1 MVGHDPDR
9 RQFLRAGAAL
19 AAAAIAGCLGG
30 DRGEET
36 PTPGPGDDTRSETS
50 ETGARTGGTPSR
62 TFSCRDG
69 STAATVDVP
78 SATGGAVTGDLGL
91 TVDRARLVESAIV
104 SYDVF
109 NSVERPERAGSDGRG
124 TQVLELL
131 VTVDDGVDRSD
142 LGTELVADDEVH
154 DSAVTETATYYNP
167 LAESEAV
174 AVPVPVAPASEA
186 TVRFTRGSSVDE
198 DIVATWTVPPEL
210 VSGFDSAPAFAVRG
224 AQMVPC
230 ETATLGLTVEND
242 GDRDGVFRGLAVLG
256 GYGDVSYPFAFDVPE
271 GESVTQTTAV
281 EWPDGDQYE
290 LEEWS
295 ADARS
300 FVFRHG

>member
-19 AAAAIAGCLGG
+19 ATAAAGCLGE
-30 DRGEET
+30 DRGEDT
-36 PTPGPGDDTRSETS
+36 PTPGPGDDTRSETN
-50 ETGARTGGTPSR
+50 ETGTWTGGTPSR

-91 TVDRARLVESAIV
+91 TVDRARLVESVIA

-109 NSVERPERAGSDGRG
+109 NSVERPDRAGGDGPG
-124 TQVLELL
+124 TQILELL
-131 VTVDDGVDRSD
+131 VTVDGEADHSD
-142 LGTELVADDEVH
+142 LGAELVVDGEVH

-186 TVRFTRGSSVDE
+186 TVQFTRGSSVDE
-198 DIVATWTVPPEL
+198 EVVATWTVAPEL
-210 VSGFDSAPAFAVRG
+210 LSWFDSAPSFAVRH
-224 AQMVPC
+224 AEMVPC
-230 ETATLGLTVEND
+230 ETATLGLTVGND

-271 GESVTQTTAV
+271 GESVTQATAV

-295 ADARS
+295 PDARS